1 MGQWDT
7 CPDGC
12 RSDGESV
19 GGGGPFKLRQM
30 GGSCLTMPEPNC
42 CSRPCWDE
50 FDVTEGRLE
59 PLILLMLDDRR

>member
-1 MGQWDT
+1 MGQWEG

-19 GGGGPFKLRQM
+19 GGGGPLRQM

-42 CSRPCWDE
+42 CSSPVPCWFEEVDE
-50 FDVTEGRLE
+50 KLGQRE
-59 PLILLMLDDRR
+59 PRMLF